1 MNQSVTFSDYK
12 SRNTFKVLI
21 VCTPS
26 GLVSFVSEAYVGS
39 ISVKEVT
46 MQSVLIGLLESGDMI
61 MVDRGFEI
69 QEHFAI
75 KGIFINIPLYLGGK
89 KQMPGPDVET

>member
-1 MNQSVTFSDYK
+1 
-12 SRNTFKVLI
+12 
-21 VCTPS
+21 
-26 GLVSFVSEAYVGS
+26 
-39 ISVKEVT
+39 